1 VAKPAPEDR
10 PPRAER
16 RKAGHFLA
24 VCLLIIAMI
33 AAWQYYGRWG
43 RTPPF
48 RDASGA
54 VVADSI
60 AEMHRIPLG
69 GALQSITIR
78 GRDKRA
84 PILIWL
90 HGGPGQD
97 ETGLWRRYNH
107 VLEDHFVVVYWTQRG
122 TGRSYSR
129 DIPRSSMTIAQF
141 VSDLHQLVGYMQTR
155 LGKQRVVLAGHSWG
169 TSFGVAYAQAHPET
183 VAAFVGVSQVVN
195 ADAGERLSYRF
206 TIEEAKRRGNTDALR
221 ELSALGEPPYPMA
234 SIVTQRNWLNKFGG
248 GAFHQP
254 TSLINLMW
262 QSFGASEM
270 TWLDGLHFQTGV
282 DFSQNALAAE
292 NARVDWWN
300 RAKRFDM
307 PVFIA
312 TGVFDRNTDA
322 SLQRAYF
329 NRIEAPIKI
338 HRWFRKSAHSPP
350 FEEADAFNQFM
361 IQAVLPVAQARRT
374 MLQFD

>member
-1 VAKPAPEDR
+1 MAKSAPER
-10 PPRAER
+10 IPPRRER
-16 RKAGHFLA
+16 RKTGRLLIGS
-24 VCLLIIAMI
+24 LLIIAMI

-43 RTPPF
+43 RTPAF

-54 VVADSI
+54 VVANSI
-60 AEMHRIPLG
+60 AEMHRIRLG
-69 GALQSITIR
+69 GVLQSFTIR

-141 VSDLHQLVGYMQTR
+141 VSDLHELVGYIQTR

-169 TSFGVAYAQAHPET
+169 TSFGVAYAQAHPKA

-206 TIEEAKRRGNTDALR
+206 TIEEAKRRGNAEALR
-221 ELSALGEPPYPMA
+221 ALSALGEPPYPMT
-234 SIVTQRNWLNKFGG
+234 SIVTQRNWLDKFGG
-248 GAFHQP
+248 GAFHKP

-282 DFSQNALAAE
+282 DFSQNALSAD
-292 NARVDWWN
+292 NARVDWWS
-300 RAKRFDM
+300 RARQFDM

-322 SLQRAYF
+322 GLQRAYYD
-329 NRIEAPIKI
+329 RIEAPVKM
-338 HRWFRKSAHSPP
+338 HRWFRKSAHSPL

-361 IQAVLPVAQARRT
+361 IQAVLPVAKAWRTRRG
-374 MLQFD
+374 

>member
-1 VAKPAPEDR
+1 MKDLLS
-10 PPRAER
+10 R
-16 RKAGHFLA
+16 RK
-24 VCLLIIAMI
+24 LLIGSLLVFGVI
-33 AAWQYYGRWG
+33 AAWQYVGRWG

-48 RDASGA
+48 RDASGN
-54 VVADSI
+54 VVSNSI

-69 GALQSITIR
+69 GTLQSVTIR
-78 GRDKRA
+78 GRDARA

-97 ETGLWRRYNH
+97 ETGLWRRYND

-129 DIPRSSMTIAQF
+129 DIPASSMTIDQF
-141 VSDLHQLVGYMQTR
+141 VSDLHELVGYMQKR
-155 LGKQRVVLAGHSWG
+155 FGRQKIVLAGHSWG

-195 ADAGERLSYRF
+195 AYAGERLSYHF
-206 TIEEAKRRGNTDALR
+206 TIEAAKRRGNADALR
-221 ELSALGEPPYPMA
+221 ELSALGAPPYPMA
-234 SIVTQRNWLNKFGG
+234 SIVTQRNWLEKFGG
-248 GAFHQP
+248 GSFHQP

-270 TWLDGLHFQTGV
+270 TWLDGLYFHAGV
-282 DFSQNALAAE
+282 DFSQNSLSAE
-292 NARVDWWN
+292 NARVDWWS
-300 RAKRFDM
+300 RARKFDM

-312 TGVFDRNTDA
+312 TGIFDRNTDA
-322 SLQRAYF
+322 VLQRAYF
-329 NRIEAPIKI
+329 DRIEAPIKM
-338 HRWFRKSAHSPP
+338 HRWFRQSAHSPL

-361 IQAVLPVAQARRT
+361 IEAVLPVAQQRRSRGE
-374 MLQFD
+374 